1 MIDDIFALCVMEI
14 ELFLERTYQYC
25 NRHLAFLFFLLKFL
39 FGFLNKI
46 DVVYFL
52 FLSFFFT
59 NQVVFV
65 FPSIEYVLK
74 L

>member
-14 ELFLERTYQYC
+14 ELLLERNYQYC
-25 NRHLAFLFFLLKFL
+25 NRNLAFLFFLLKFL